1 MKHLSKFLLA
11 TLFVL
16 GFTVAQAQDEN
27 NPWAI
32 GVGINAVDFFPVG
45 EDAPLGEYFEEFS
58 NANDHWNVVPSVS
71 RLSVGR
77 YIGNG
82 FSFEAAGTVN
92 KIETIG
98 DIPVDD
104 LAYYGLDGMVSYSFR
119 NLLNGPGGWADPYL
133 GLGGGYTWVEET
145 SNTFNSPSN
154 QLPGNFANNSSS
166 SANAVGAG
174 TANVTAGINIWFME
188 NVALT
193 AQSSYKHVFE
203 DDYGAKHFQHA
214 LGLKITFGGKDT
226 DGDGIYD
233 DQDECPETP
242 GLAEFNG
249 CPDTDGDGIEDRKD
263 DCPNVAG
270 TAEFNGCPDT
280 DGDGIPD
287 PKDDCPTVAGLQS
300 LNGCPDAD
308 GDGIKD
314 SDDNCPNEAGPASN
328 NGCPFEDRDGDG
340 VLDKDDQCPDV
351 AGTVANNGC
360 PEVTVE
366 VMQELNQYSESILFD
381 LNKSTIRSESFATLQ
396 SIADI
401 MKEYPTANFH
411 IEGHTDS
418 QGSEAYNEKLSRE
431 RAASVVSYLTTKG
444 IQNGRLTSEG
454 YGELRPV
461 ATNATKAG
469 RQLNRRVNI
478 VLEKDRK

>member
-1 MKHLSKFLLA
+1 MKHLSKFLFAAL
-11 TLFVL
+11 LVL
-16 GFTVAQAQDEN
+16 GFTAANAQDEN

-32 GVGINAVDFFPVG
+32 GIGINAVDFFPVG
-45 EDAPLGEYFEEFS
+45 EDAPLGDYFKELY
-58 NANDHWNVVPSVS
+58 NVNDHWNILPSIS
-71 RLSVGR
+71 RISVGR
-77 YIGNG
+77 YVGSG
-82 FSFEAAGTVN
+82 FSVEAAGTIN
-92 KIETIG
+92 KIDKIG
-98 DIPVDD
+98 DIAAND
-104 LAYYGLDGMVSYSFR
+104 LAYYGLDGMISYSFR

-133 GLGGGYTWVEET
+133 GVGGGYTWLDET
-145 SNTFNSPSN
+145 RNIEAPSN
-154 QLPGNFANNSSS
+154 FNNNSGDLSTIG
-166 SANAVGAG
+166 VG
-174 TANVTAGINIWFME
+174 TANGTAGLNIWFTE
-188 NVALT
+188 NLALT
-193 AQSSYKHVFE
+193 AQTSFKYVLE
-203 DDYGAKHFQHA
+203 DNYGAKHFQHSV
-214 LGLKITFGGKDT
+214 GVKFTFGGKDT

-233 DQDECPETP
+233 QNDECPETP

-314 SDDNCPNEAGPASN
+314 SEDNCPNEAGPASN
-328 NGCPFEDRDGDG
+328 NGCPFVDRDGDG

-351 AGTVANNGC
+351 AGTKANNGC

-366 VMQELNQYSESILFD
+366 VMQSLNQYSEAILFD
-381 LNKSTIRSESFATLQ
+381 LAKSTIRQESFPTLQ

-401 MKEYPTANFH
+401 MKEYPTADFH

-418 QGSEAYNEKLSRE
+418 QGSEKYNEGLSRE
-431 RAASVVSYLTTKG
+431 RASSVKNYLTTKG
-444 IQNGRLTSEG
+444 IDGSRLSSEG
-454 YGELRPV
+454 YGELRPI
-461 ATNATKAG
+461 ATNKTAAG
-469 RQLNRRVNI
+469 RQLNRRVAI
-478 VLEKDRK
+478 VLEKDKK

>member
-1 MKHLSKFLLA
+1 MKHLSKFLFA
-11 TLFVL
+11 TLLVL
-16 GFTVAQAQDEN
+16 GFTAANAQDEN
-27 NPWAI
+27 NPWAF
-32 GVGINAVDFFPVG
+32 GVGVNAVDFFPVD
-45 EDAPLGEYFEEFS
+45 EDSPLGDYFEEFY
-58 NANDHWNVVPSVS
+58 NVNDHWNIVPSVS
-71 RLSVGR
+71 RISVGR
-77 YIGNG
+77 YIGDG
-82 FSFEAAGTVN
+82 FSFEVAGTVN
-92 KIETIG
+92 RIDQIG
-98 DIPVDD
+98 DVPVDD
-104 LAYYGLDGMVSYSFR
+104 LAYYGLDGTIAYSFR

-133 GLGGGYTWVEET
+133 GVGGGYTWLEET
-145 SNTFNSPSN
+145 VNSNVPSN
-154 QLPGNFANNSSS
+154 FNNDDAG
-166 SANAVGAG
+166 SAETVGVG
-174 TANVTAGINIWFME
+174 TANGVAGLNIWFTD
-188 NVALT
+188 NLAFT
-193 AQSSYKHVFE
+193 AQTAFKYVFE
-203 DDYGAKHFQHA
+203 DDKGAKHFQHA
-214 LGLKITFGGKDT
+214 LGVKFTFGGKDT

-233 DQDECPETP
+233 NNDECPETP

-314 SDDNCPNEAGPASN
+314 SEDSCPDEAGPASN

-351 AGTVANNGC
+351 AGPKANNGC

-366 VMQELNQYSESILFD
+366 VIAELNQYSEAILFD
-381 LNKSTIRSESFATLQ
+381 LNKSTIRQESFPTLQ

-401 MKEYPTANFH
+401 MKEYTNAQFH

-418 QGSEAYNEKLSRE
+418 QGSEAYNETLSRE
-431 RAASVVSYLTTKG
+431 RAGSVKSYLVTKG
-444 IQNGRLTSEG
+444 IDASRLSSEG
-454 YGELRPV
+454 YGELRPI
-461 ATNATKAG
+461 ATNKTAAG
-469 RQLNRRVNI
+469 RQLNRRVAI
-478 VLEKDRK
+478 ILEKDRK